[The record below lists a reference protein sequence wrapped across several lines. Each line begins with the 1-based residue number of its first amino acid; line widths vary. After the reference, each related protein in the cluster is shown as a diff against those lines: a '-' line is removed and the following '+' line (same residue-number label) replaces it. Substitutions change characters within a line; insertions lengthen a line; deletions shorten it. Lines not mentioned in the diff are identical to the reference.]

1 MPAKIVT
8 FPSGSIVRDKA
19 EQRRVAQGY
28 AAAMRRKGATPE
40 SAWEAASAKVSTIQT
55 ESAVLRAIRIAGE
68 CSRD

>member
-28 AAAMRRKGATPE
+28 AAAIKRKGATPQ
-40 SAWEAASAKVSTIQT
+40 SAWETASAKVAPIQT
-55 ESAVLRAIRIAGE
+55 ESAVHRAIRIAKE
-68 CSRD
+68 SSHD